1 MNKGETLKRLE
12 LLFNDSIRVEIYLSV
27 KGLEKYLFYRNVF
40 RMYRQS
46 QQTER
51 KESQVDMIVYIGK
64 RFSREVLTDRFR
76 EGFFCEGNYLRT
88 HYRYKA
94 IIAQVEILDIESIPM
109 VVHIRTNLL
118 GKLIFPTAV
127 INSLVGLNSNR
138 KKVCL
143 VHGSGIGRE
152 KKAVLLTGAGSSGK
166 TSLVVRSSREHFCLI
181 ADDATF
187 IGKRKIYGFPRPIS
201 LEYYHRRML
210 HFPISWTKQ
219 TEFFFKRLL
228 SLLTGGYITLLTDI
242 EVEKFFQ
249 NRVEQSAELKAT
261 FYLSKGDAFAFRE
274 VNDKDRVVDAIV
286 ESTQSILQFSVR
298 IGRSYASYV
307 PESYLVNHWS
317 ELKKNLRDYIN
328 EVPCY
333 EVQTPDVIT
342 DDMYRWILQK
352 VKEVL
357 LDIGT
362 MKEEGK

>member
-1 MNKGETLKRLE
+1 MNEGETLKRLE
-12 LLFNDSIRVEIYLSV
+12 LLFNDSIRVEIYLPAQ
-27 KGLEKYLFYRNVF
+27 GLGNYFFYKNVF
-40 RMYRQS
+40 RMYRQLQRNGIRDRQSDLIIYVGKEFS
-46 QQTER
+46 Q
-51 KESQVDMIVYIGK
+51 KV
-64 RFSREVLTDRFR
+64 SRDKFR
-76 EGFFCEGNYLRT
+76 DGFFCKGSYIRAQ
-88 HYRYKA
+88 YRWKTIRA
-94 IIAQVEILDIESIPM
+94 EVEILDIESIPM
-109 VVHIRTNLL
+109 VIHIQTNIF

-127 INSLVGLNSNR
+127 INSLVGLHSNR

-242 EVEKFFQ
+242 EAEQFFQ

-261 FYLSKGDAFAFRE
+261 FYLSKGDDFAFRE

-298 IGRSYASYV
+298 IGRSYASYA
-307 PESYLVNHWS
+307 PESYLVHHWS